1 MKIIITEDQ
10 FNKLQESD
18 KEFNKTKKLV
28 NSMFDQGYDV
38 DEILKLTGLDKDA
51 VIVLLYDRE
60 VIQDE
65 IEDCQNKHDYL
76 YELLFRGDSG
86 LINKDHYFED
96 GSSIEITF
104 DRFSGTI
111 DVHYKSEGYYLMGYA
126 TLMWNAEPFLPVDL
140 TYFVDLDE
148 TDYDVDGYYSSM
160 VDLKT
165 DSKFNNIKTFR
176 QLVDYFNNDYYIMLK
191 EELDPL
197 LKRCINYYL

>member
-10 FNKLQESD
+10 FNKLQDSD

-28 NSMFDQGYDV
+28 NSMFDQGYDI
-38 DEILKLTGLDKDA
+38 DEILKITGLDKDA

-65 IEDCQNKHDYL
+65 SGECPDKYQYL
-76 YELLFRGDSG
+76 YYKLFRGE
-86 LINKDHYFED
+86 LLNKTHKYED
-96 GSSIEITF
+96 GSIVEITF
-104 DRFSGTI
+104 EYFSGTI
-111 DVHYKSEGYYLMGYA
+111 DFKYTSEGYNLIGYA
-126 TLMWNAEPFLPVDL
+126 TLMWDAEPKLPIDISQFFDIDD
-140 TYFVDLDE
+140 TE
-148 TDYDVDGYYSSM
+148 YDVDGSEHSS
-160 VDLKT
+160 VDLRT
-165 DSKFNNIKTFR
+165 DEKFNNIRTLR

>member
-38 DEILKLTGLDKDA
+38 DDILKITGLDKDA
-51 VIVLLYDRE
+51 VIVLLYDRK

-65 IEDCQNKHDYL
+65 SGECPDKYQYL
-76 YELLFRGDSG
+76 YYKLFRSG
-86 LINKDHYFED
+86 SDLINKDRYFED

-104 DRFSGTI
+104 EYFSGTI
-111 DVHYKSEGYYLMGYA
+111 DFKYTSEGYKLIGYA
-126 TLMWNAEPFLPVDL
+126 TLMWDAEPKLPVDI
-140 TYFVDLDE
+140 TTFYDIDD
-148 TDYDVDGYYSSM
+148 TSYDVDGSEYSS
-160 VDLKT
+160 VDLRT
-165 DSKFNNIKTFR
+165 DEKFNNIKTFR

-197 LKRCINYYL
+197 LKRCIKNYL

>member
-18 KEFNKTKKLV
+18 KEFKKTKKLV
-28 NSMFDQGYDV
+28 NSMFDQGYDI
-38 DEILKLTGLDKDA
+38 DDILKLTGLDKDA

-65 IEDCQNKHDYL
+65 IDECPDKYQYL
-76 YELLFRGDSG
+76 YYKLFRGGSD
-86 LINKDHYFED
+86 LINKDRYFED

-104 DRFSGTI
+104 EYFSGTI
-111 DVHYKSEGYYLMGYA
+111 DFEYKSEGYKLIGYA
-126 TLMWNAEPFLPVDL
+126 TLMWDAEPKLPVDI
-140 TYFVDLDE
+140 TTFYDIDDTE
-148 TDYDVDGYYSSM
+148 YDVDGSEYSS
-160 VDLKT
+160 VDLRT
-165 DSKFNNIKTFR
+165 DEKFNNIKTFR

-197 LKRCINYYL
+197 LKRCIKTYL

>member
-38 DEILKLTGLDKDA
+38 DDILKITGLDKDA

-76 YELLFRGDSG
+76 YYTLFRGDSG
-86 LINKDHYFED
+86 LINKDRYFED

-111 DVHYKSEGYYLMGYA
+111 DVHYKSEGYHLMGYA
-126 TLMWNAEPFLPVDL
+126 TLMWDAEPKLPIDL

-148 TDYDVDGYYSSM
+148 TDYDIDGYYSSM

-165 DSKFNNIKTFR
+165 DSKFNNIKTLR

-197 LKRCINYYL
+197 LKQCKTDYL

>member
-38 DEILKLTGLDKDA
+38 DDILKITGLDKDA

-60 VIQDE
+60 VIQDKSGKCK
-65 IEDCQNKHDYL
+65 DKYQYL
-76 YELLFRGDSG
+76 YYKLFRSG
-86 LINKDHYFED
+86 SDLINKDRYFED

-104 DRFSGTI
+104 EYFSGTI
-111 DVHYKSEGYYLMGYA
+111 DFEYKSEGYKLIGYA
-126 TLMWNAEPFLPVDL
+126 TLMWDAEPKLPVDI
-140 TYFVDLDE
+140 TTFYDIDG
-148 TDYDVDGYYSSM
+148 TDYDVDGSEYSS
-160 VDLKT
+160 VDLRT
-165 DSKFNNIKTFR
+165 DEKFNNIKTFR

-197 LKRCINYYL
+197 LKRCIKTYL

>member
-18 KEFNKTKKLV
+18 KEFKKTKKLV

-38 DEILKLTGLDKDA
+38 DDILKITGLDKDA

-65 IEDCQNKHDYL
+65 SGECPDKYQYL
-76 YELLFRGDSG
+76 YYKLFRSG
-86 LINKDHYFED
+86 SDLINKDRYFED

-104 DRFSGTI
+104 EYFSGTI
-111 DVHYKSEGYYLMGYA
+111 DFEYKSEGYKLIGYA
-126 TLMWNAEPFLPVDL
+126 TLMWDAEPKLPVDI
-140 TYFVDLDE
+140 TTFYDIDG
-148 TDYDVDGYYSSM
+148 TDYDVDGSEYSS
-160 VDLKT
+160 VDLRT
-165 DSKFNNIKTFR
+165 DEKFNNIKTLR

-197 LKRCINYYL
+197 LKRCIKTYL